1 MKQLIHCAA
10 FLFCALGRFHA
21 QQEKISIHED
31 QSKYYQ
37 NKETPP
43 VEKISVLTGLD
54 ILLRDHTE
62 LLKGKSIA
70 LVTNQTGIDH
80 DGVPN
85 YKRLMA
91 MEKVNL
97 QVIFSPEHGLFGE
110 AAAGQKVSYN
120 QNAFNLPEVISLYG
134 KTRKPTPKMLHGIQ
148 LIIYDIQDIGS
159 RFYTYITTLG
169 LIMEAAGEQNIPVL
183 VLDRPNPIRGD
194 IIAGPLLDMNYKTFV
209 GYYPIPIRYGGTIG
223 DMAKKIIANK
233 WISPV
238 PYLTVIPL
246 QGWENNLWFDETD
259 LKWVNPS
266 PNIPDLETALVY
278 PGMCLIEGTNVS
290 EGRGTPHPFK
300 WIGAPWINGRNLS
313 QELNKLGLPGV
324 VFVPVSFTPVSLP
337 GKSTRPKHEGQKCSG
352 VEIRIT
358 NRNEYKSVI
367 TGVYMLFII
376 YKNYSDQM
384 IFKEKHLNRLWGQ
397 NNLLKSIKSNVNVFD
412 FLKQLKFTQ
421 LEVEPDR

>member
-1 MKQLIHCAA
+1 MKLLIHCAA

-21 QQEKISIHED
+21 QQEKISIHEE

-80 DGVPN
+80 DGVAN

-120 QNAFNLPEVISLYG
+120 PNAFNLPEVISLYG

-148 LIIYDIQDIGS
+148 LIIYDIQDIGC

-300 WIGAPWINGRNLS
+300 WIGAPWINGRKLS

-324 VFVPVSFTPVSLP
+324 VFVPVSFTPLSLP
-337 GKSTRPKHEGQKCSG
+337 GKSTRPKHEGQECSG
-352 VEIRIT
+352 VEIQIT
-358 NRNEYKSVI
+358 NRNEYKSVE
-367 TGVYMLFII
+367 TGVYMLFTI
-376 YKNYSDQM
+376 YKYYSDQL
-384 IFKEKHLNRLWGQ
+384 IFREKHLNRLWGK
-397 NNLLKSIKSNVNVFD
+397 NDLLLNIKSGVQALD
-412 FLKQLKFTQ
+412 FIKKM
-421 LEVEPDR
+421 

>member
-1 MKQLIHCAA
+1 MKHLIHFSA
-10 FLFCALGRFHA
+10 FLFFSLGSLTA
-21 QQEKISIHED
+21 QQGEISIHEE

-37 NKETPP
+37 NKATPL

-54 ILLRDHTE
+54 ILLRDHME
-62 LLKGKSIA
+62 LIEGKSIA

-91 MEKVNL
+91 IEKVNL

-120 QNAFNLPEVISLYG
+120 LNEFNLPKVVSLYG
-134 KTRKPTPKMLHGIQ
+134 KTRKPTPEMLDGIQ

-223 DMAKKIIANK
+223 DMAKNIIANK
-233 WISPV
+233 WISSNPA
-238 PYLTVIPL
+238 LTVIATK
-246 QGWENNLWFDETD
+246 GWKNNVWFDETD

-300 WIGAPWINGRNLS
+300 WVGAPWIHGRKLS
-313 QELNKLGLPGV
+313 QELNKLELPGV

-337 GKSTRPKHEGQKCSG
+337 GKAIRPKHEGQECNG

-358 NRNEYKSVI
+358 NRNIYKSVE
-367 TGVYMLFII
+367 TGVHMLFII
-376 YKNYSDQM
+376 YKYYSEQL
-384 IFKEKHLNRLWGQ
+384 IFREKHLNRLWGK
-397 NNLLKSIKSNVNVFD
+397 NDLLNSIISGGEAQD
-412 FLKQLKFTQ
+412 FIKKI
-421 LEVEPDR
+421 

>member
-1 MKQLIHCAA
+1 MKHLIHFSA
-10 FLFCALGRFHA
+10 FLFCSLGSLTA
-21 QQEKISIHED
+21 QQEEISIHEE

-37 NKETPP
+37 NKATPL

-62 LLKGKSIA
+62 LIEGKSIA

-91 MEKVNL
+91 IEKVNL

-120 QNAFNLPEVISLYG
+120 LNEFNLPKVVSLYG
-134 KTRKPTPKMLHGIQ
+134 KTRKPTPEMLDGIQ

-223 DMAKKIIANK
+223 DMAKNIIANK
-233 WISPV
+233 WISSNPT
-238 PYLTVIPL
+238 LTVISTK
-246 QGWENNLWFDETD
+246 GWKNNVWFDETD

-290 EGRGTPHPFK
+290 EGRGTPYPFK
-300 WIGAPWINGRNLS
+300 WVGAPWIHGRKLS
-313 QELNKLGLPGV
+313 QELNKLELPGV

-337 GKSTRPKHEGQKCSG
+337 GKAIRPKHEGQECNG

-358 NRNEYKSVI
+358 NRNIYKSVE
-367 TGVYMLFII
+367 TGVHMLFII
-376 YKNYSDQM
+376 YKYYSEQL
-384 IFKEKHLNRLWGQ
+384 IFREKHLNRLWGK
-397 NNLLKSIKSNVNVFD
+397 NDLLRSIRSGGEAQD
-412 FLKQLKFTQ
+412 FIKKI
-421 LEVEPDR
+421 

>member
-1 MKQLIHCAA
+1 MKQLIHCVA

-223 DMAKKIIANK
+223 DMAKKIKSNIGAD
-233 WISPV
+233 
-238 PYLTVIPL
+238 
-246 QGWENNLWFDETD
+246 NLLNDLSDSFKSNIDET
-259 LKWVNPS
+259 S
-266 PNIPDLETALVY
+266 
-278 PGMCLIEGTNVS
+278 S
-290 EGRGTPHPFK
+290 
-300 WIGAPWINGRNLS
+300 
-313 QELNKLGLPGV
+313 
-324 VFVPVSFTPVSLP
+324 
-337 GKSTRPKHEGQKCSG
+337 
-352 VEIRIT
+352 
-358 NRNEYKSVI
+358 
-367 TGVYMLFII
+367 II
-376 YKNYSDQM
+376 K
-384 IFKEKHLNRLWGQ
+384 
-397 NNLLKSIKSNVNVFD
+397 D
-412 FLKQLKFTQ
+412 FLFNIESTVKDEEIKEEAKELINNINRELTLFFKQTNEKISKTYDSLSEKDESKF
-421 LEVEPDR
+421 EEE

>member
-313 QELNKLGLPGV
+313 QEL
-324 VFVPVSFTPVSLP
+324 
-337 GKSTRPKHEGQKCSG
+337 
-352 VEIRIT
+352 
-358 NRNEYKSVI
+358 
-367 TGVYMLFII
+367 
-376 YKNYSDQM
+376 
-384 IFKEKHLNRLWGQ
+384 
-397 NNLLKSIKSNVNVFD
+397 
-412 FLKQLKFTQ
+412 
-421 LEVEPDR
+421 